1 MRAAIRSGRLPVVK
15 GGGRG
20 FWFSRSADVRD
31 SRGNSSA
38 AAVDDGESGWR
49 DSGQREAA
57 HPGLI
62 ETMPEHVVDRQR
74 ARSGQGQR
82 GCAETKNAR
91 ELEPAVAGKEAV
103 VEVHGGGDDH
113 GAGDRCARARR
124 SDAGGQQRSA
134 AGLTETGRDR
144 ADLARPEA
152 DALKASGGLLQAGA
166 TEPAEEPLRAVRA
179 EGAANAQPKGEQSE
193 IARTRHEGSR

>member
-20 FWFSRSADVRD
+20 FWFSRSADVRGR
-31 SRGNSSA
+31 RGNSSA
-38 AAVDDGESGWR
+38 AAGDDGESGWR

-91 ELEPAVAGKEAV
+91 ELETAIAGKEAV

-113 GAGDRCARARR
+113 GAGDRCAL
-124 SDAGGQQRSA
+124 AG
-134 AGLTETGRDR
+134 
-144 ADLARPEA
+144 PKA

-166 TEPAEEPLRAVRA
+166 TEPAEELLRAVRD

>member
-20 FWFSRSADVRD
+20 FWFSRSADVRGR
-31 SRGNSSA
+31 RGNSSA
-38 AAVDDGESGWR
+38 AAGDDGESGWR

-91 ELEPAVAGKEAV
+91 ELETAIAGKEAV

-113 GAGDRCARARR
+113 GAGGRRTSGGASRCRAR
-124 SDAGGQQRSA
+124 GGCRQCPA
-134 AGLTETGRDR
+134 EGRAIRNR
-144 ADLARPEA
+144 ADSSR
-152 DALKASGGLLQAGA
+152 GLPIVELSF
-166 TEPAEEPLRAVRA
+166 TCR
-179 EGAANAQPKGEQSE
+179 
-193 IARTRHEGSR
+193 